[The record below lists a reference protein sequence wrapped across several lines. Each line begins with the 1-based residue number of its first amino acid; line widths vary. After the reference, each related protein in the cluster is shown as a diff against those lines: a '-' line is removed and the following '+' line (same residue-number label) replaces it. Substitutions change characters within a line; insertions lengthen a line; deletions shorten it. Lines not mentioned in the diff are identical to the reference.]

1 MRITCP
7 NCSTQYEVEEND
19 ISFSGQDV
27 QCSECMTIWTQ
38 SRNGEA
44 TNPRMADDLVED
56 DSPVDVAE
64 EVTEF
69 SEDGEQE
76 EIVSDLNFPDEP
88 EEKPVHY
95 DYPDVQEVVEE
106 DTVADITEETVEETL
121 EEEPTEAEPDTT
133 APVEPE
139 PEIEERSKSQDDD
152 IDEINEDD
160 EEEDPIWKKI
170 AELAQEA
177 SADVAQNSN
186 DEDDYTP
193 PDSIPPIQSA
203 PVVPEDS
210 EPTESVANE
219 NERPWEAAA
228 EDEDEVFQ
236 ISFGTTHPKRT
247 MSLTKKSRRTTMNPS
262 KQNRAIPNSHSSP
275 IPRLVNWKTW
285 TTTSLPQP

>member
-95 DYPDVQEVVEE
+95 DYPDVQEV
-106 DTVADITEETVEETL
+106 
-121 EEEPTEAEPDTT
+121 
-133 APVEPE
+133 
-139 PEIEERSKSQDDD
+139 S
-152 IDEINEDD
+152 
-160 EEEDPIWKKI
+160 KKI
-170 AELAQEA
+170 LLQILQKKPLKKRLRK
-177 SADVAQNSN
+177 SPPKPNQIRLRLSN
-186 DEDDYTP
+186 PNRKSKNDPNLKMMT
-193 PDSIPPIQSA
+193 S
-203 PVVPEDS
+203 
-210 EPTESVANE
+210 
-219 NERPWEAAA
+219 
-228 EDEDEVFQ
+228 
-236 ISFGTTHPKRT
+236 
-247 MSLTKKSRRTTMNPS
+247 TK
-262 KQNRAIPNSHSSP
+262 
-275 IPRLVNWKTW
+275 
-285 TTTSLPQP
+285 